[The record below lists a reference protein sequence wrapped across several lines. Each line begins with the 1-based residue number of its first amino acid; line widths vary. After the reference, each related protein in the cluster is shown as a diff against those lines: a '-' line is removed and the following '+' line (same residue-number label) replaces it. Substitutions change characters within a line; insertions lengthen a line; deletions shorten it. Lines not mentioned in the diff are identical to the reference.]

1 LSRCEK
7 LPSCMPVATLRGM
20 SGWIRGGVMLL
31 SLLGAIAAPV
41 ELRVVLVDDPVVP
54 PPVLATVLT
63 ICSCSL
69 LVCSGLG
76 LRRTAAARAPHHRPT
91 APGA

>member
-1 LSRCEK
+1 
-7 LPSCMPVATLRGM
+7 MVAA
-20 SGWIRGGVMLL
+20 LL
-31 SLLGAIAAPV
+31 AAIAAPV
-41 ELRVVLVDDPVVP
+41 EVRLVLVEHPVVP

-63 ICSCSL
+63 ILSCSL

-76 LRRTAAARAPHHRPT
+76 LRRTAARSLHRPP

>member
-1 LSRCEK
+1 
-7 LPSCMPVATLRGM
+7 M
-20 SGWIRGGVMLL
+20 SSWIRAGVTLL
-31 SLLGAIAAPV
+31 AMVGAIAAPV
-41 ELRVVLVDDPVVP
+41 ELRLVLVEDPVVP

>member
-1 LSRCEK
+1 
-7 LPSCMPVATLRGM
+7 
-20 SGWIRGGVMLL
+20 
-31 SLLGAIAAPV
+31 V
-41 ELRVVLVDDPVVP
+41 ELQVVLVDDPVVP